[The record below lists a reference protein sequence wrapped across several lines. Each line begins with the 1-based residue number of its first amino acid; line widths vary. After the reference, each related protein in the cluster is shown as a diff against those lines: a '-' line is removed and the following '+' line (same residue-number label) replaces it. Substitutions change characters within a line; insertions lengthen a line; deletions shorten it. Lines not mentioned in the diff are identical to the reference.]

1 VELPLAKSGPSERA
15 DAARNR
21 ARVLEAAARLFSEHD
36 GRDLTMEQIAQAARV
51 GKATL
56 YRRYPDVPSI
66 AVALLD
72 EHERELQEQLL
83 RGDPPLG
90 PGAPPEERLAAFYRA
105 MIELL
110 ERHGHLA
117 LAAETGDRRYR
128 TGAYGAWATHMRALL
143 AEAGLEQH
151 GTLVDALLAPLAP
164 DVYLHQRESGLTAE
178 QISDDL
184 AVLARGALSA

>member
-1 VELPLAKSGPSERA
+1 MELPLAKPAPPERA

-36 GRDLTMEQIAQAARV
+36 GRELTMEQIAEAAGV

-90 PGAPPEERLAAFYRA
+90 PGAPPEQRLAAFYRA
-105 MIELL
+105 MVELL

-117 LAAETGDRRYR
+117 LAAETGKRRYR
-128 TGAYGAWATHMRALL
+128 TGAYGAWAMHLRRLL
-143 AEAGLEQH
+143 AEAGLEDH
-151 GTLVDALLAPLAP
+151 RALVDAFLAPLAP
-164 DVYLHQRESGLTAE
+164 DVYVHQRESGLTPE

-184 AVLARGALSA
+184 AVLARRALGA